1 MRARLW
7 PASMPGGALGVGV
20 EEKGAC
26 SRRSFR
32 AVLQE
37 DGARMVEPGGRHAE
51 SGKKRASVGRR

>member
-1 MRARLW
+1 
-7 PASMPGGALGVGV
+7 MPGGALGVGV